1 MGVLTT
7 NKEAVAAGFVFNEIY
22 YNNDLGRRLKC
33 MDVTIPATYG
43 GLSNTIAAGCF
54 GMTAITEA
62 VNARVSASSAVF
74 IASPSYDQS
83 KLYFYDLTQ
92 GTDANRNLPTDTT
105 ATTRITVRGKE

>member
-1 MGVLTT
+1 MGALTT

-43 GLSNTIAAGCF
+43 GLTNTIAAGCF

-62 VNARVSASSAVF
+62 VNARTSANDAF
-74 IASPSYDQS
+74 LAGPSFDQ
-83 KLYFYDLTQ
+83 KTLYFYDISTV
-92 GTDANRNLPTDTT
+92 GDSTRDAPTDTT
-105 ATTRITVRGKE
+105 AATRLVVRGKE

>member
-1 MGVLTT
+1 MGALTT
-7 NKEAVAAGFVFNEIY
+7 NKEAVAAGFVFTEIY

-33 MDVTIPATYG
+33 MDVTIPANYG
-43 GLSNTIAAGCF
+43 GSTNTIAAGCF

-62 VNARVSASSAVF
+62 VNARISASNAVF

-83 KLYFYDLTQ
+83 KLYFYDLNQ
-92 GTDANRNLPTDTT
+92 SGDSSRNLPTDTT